1 MLLQEIGRDASEVF
15 LLMRRYDSMVLGAV
29 GDVQALLGVSLQQL
43 QDDVTAM
50 YRNIKNPELGSRM
63 ERSYRAWRCEKP
75 LEYELEMA
83 DGQWLHMS
91 IAPCRNPAYELVH
104 FHRST
109 AMHERER
116 GYEQRLD
123 KAEAASQ
130 FKTSFLFRMSHE
142 IRTPTN
148 GIIGMLT
155 LMKGKIPA
163 DHAAMQYV
171 EKAEELSD
179 HMLSLINDIL
189 DMSRIEAGKV
199 ELENAPFSL
208 RAFGKTLDDMFA
220 RQMEKKGVAFAV
232 RYEELTADWV
242 LGDSLRLNQVVIN
255 FISNA
260 MKFTSEGSV
269 TVTFRQMLL
278 QGGKLDLMIR
288 VKDTGVGMKPE
299 FLERIFKP
307 FEQED
312 ASTTRRFGGTGLG
325 MAISDQ
331 MVRLMGGQI
340 VVESQPDVGS
350 EFTVFL
356 SLPVASAPQEEAPQK
371 QPAQI
376 EPVSRPMRL
385 LMAEDNEI
393 NAMIAVEILQERG
406 AQIEVAE
413 NGKIAE
419 EKFAASPAGYYDA
432 VLMDVQM
439 PKLCGL
445 GKAVFAGC
453 KNLTALHFGEIEEGT
468 ALEAGLCNGCDS
480 LQQITFSDE
489 QPPQLTLFSPGMEF
503 RFNMEWPENADE
515 EVKLCL
521 SVPEGSEESYISQWR
536 YAVLGYVDTPNEGRY
551 MYAWWRIWF
560 GELSWESFG
569 DEQFFDAVD
578 AKLEEK
584 LLCAENYLRTMLG
597 MDAVDE
603 ASEVYHFR
611 MAGTMT
617 GAYRLAKTT
626 PGLSQADLRDPAK
639 LGLLKTDKIYYLDE
653 NAFARSRWLQKVWL
667 PNELEGIYNTPFAM
681 DEAWVQ
687 QGDTIT
693 VTVGENIPEL
703 MGFSDGTAFSFGVP
717 DECLRLQVSE
727 NRQQALLEKWVPPL
741 TGYATREKLWAAVA
755 AQLGTSATQQQIEAA
770 VSERM
775 LQAENRLRAM
785 MGLQPEIPEEASQ
798 ASQSDA
804 AQQEDDSTV

>member
-1 MLLQEIGRDASEVF
+1 M
-15 LLMRRYDSMVLGAV
+15 
-29 GDVQALLGVSLQQL
+29 
-43 QDDVTAM
+43 
-50 YRNIKNPELGSRM
+50 
-63 ERSYRAWRCEKP
+63 
-75 LEYELEMA
+75 
-83 DGQWLHMS
+83 
-91 IAPCRNPAYELVH
+91 
-104 FHRST
+104 
-109 AMHERER
+109 
-116 GYEQRLD
+116 
-123 KAEAASQ
+123 
-130 FKTSFLFRMSHE
+130 
-142 IRTPTN
+142 
-148 GIIGMLT
+148 
-155 LMKGKIPA
+155 
-163 DHAAMQYV
+163 
-171 EKAEELSD
+171 
-179 HMLSLINDIL
+179 
-189 DMSRIEAGKV
+189 
-199 ELENAPFSL
+199 
-208 RAFGKTLDDMFA
+208 
-220 RQMEKKGVAFAV
+220 